1 MTIIN
6 DIAKN
11 ILKPELEEIRTKNS
25 IERNNLTERLA
36 ELELALED
44 LSWTKILYGEG
55 EHEFSR
61 EALGKISYLSRL
73 MYLKN
78 PLINRGVN
86 VKRYYVWGQGIT
98 IKSKDPEIDK
108 VLQQFLSDRKNQQEL
123 TGHTAQMTKELD
135 LECDGNIFLVFFVDK
150 LKTGKVRIRSIPFSQ
165 IQEIVTNPDDAKEPW
180 FYYRVWTDSN
190 GKSHEVYYPDWCYV
204 QKKNVK
210 TYKGKPIETSATIMH
225 IKNGGFS
232 DWKYGVSEIYSALD
246 WAKAY
251 KEFLEDWATI
261 TRAYARFAWQATTKG
276 GAKGI
281 AAVKS
286 KFQTTWS
293 ETSSENNPPPGVGS
307 MAITGDG
314 ATLTP
319 IKTAGATTSPE
330 DGRRILLMVCAAVGL
345 PETFMGDASVG
356 SLATAKSLDRPTE
369 LAMKDRQTFW
379 KDILND
385 ILNYVLLWAVKVGTL
400 KGKATL
406 VKTDDGIEQLKWK
419 EGDYQDIVEINFPP
433 VVAADRVADVGA
445 VVQAITLGGQI
456 SSGMIPDDD
465 ALRMLLTALGEQN
478 VEQMLDQ
485 LKDND
490 GELSQ
495 KMEAFVEKYIK
506 KQK

>member
-1 MTIIN
+1 MSIIN
-6 DIAKN
+6 DIAKT
-11 ILKPELEEIRTKNS
+11 ILKPELEEIKIQNS
-25 IERNNLTERLA
+25 IEKNNLTEKLA

-86 VKRYYVWGQGIT
+86 VKRYYVWGQGVT

-123 TGHTAQMTKELD
+123 TGHAAQMTKELD

-150 LKTGKVRIRSIPFSQ
+150 LKTGKVKVRSIPFSQ
-165 IQEIVTNPDDAKEPW
+165 IAEIVTNPDDAKEPW
-180 FYYRVWTDSN
+180 YYYRVWTDSA
-190 GKSHEVYYPDWCYV
+190 GKSHEVYYPDWCYTPTS
-204 QKKNVK
+204 QI
-210 TYKGKPIETSATIMH
+210 YKGKKVEINAPVMH
-225 IKNGGFS
+225 IKDGGFS
-232 DWKYGVSEIYSALD
+232 DWKFGVSRVYSALD

-261 TRAYARFAWQATTKG
+261 TRAYARFAWSATTKG

-281 AAVKS
+281 AAVKN
-286 KFQTTWS
+286 KFNTTWS
-293 ETSSENNPPPGVGS
+293 ETSSENNPPPTVGS
-307 MAITGDG
+307 MAISSDG
-314 ATLTP
+314 ASLTP

-356 SLATAKSLDRPTE
+356 SLATAQSLDRPTE

-379 KDILND
+379 KDNLND
-385 ILNYVLLWAVKVGTL
+385 ILNYVLLWAVKTGTL
-400 KGKATL
+400 KNKATL
-406 VKTDDGIEQLKWK
+406 IKTDNGIEQLKWN

-433 VVAADRVADVGA
+433 IIASDRVADVNA

-456 SSGMIPDDD
+456 SSGMINDDD

-478 VEQMLDQ
+478 VEQMLDHVKE
-485 LKDND
+485 KDS
-490 GELSQ
+490 ELS
-495 KMEAFVEKYIK
+495 KTMEAFLEKYIRK
-506 KQK
+506 TK

>member
-1 MTIIN
+1 MSIIN
-6 DIAKN
+6 DIAKT
-11 ILKPELEEIRTKNS
+11 ILKPELEEIKTQNS
-25 IERNNLTERLA
+25 IEKNNLTERLA

-78 PLINRGVN
+78 PLISRGIN
-86 VKRYYVWGQGIT
+86 VKRFYVWGQGVT

-108 VLQQFLSDRKNQQEL
+108 VLQQFLTDRNNQKEL
-123 TGHTAQMTKELD
+123 TGHAAQMTKELD

-150 LKTGKVRIRSIPFSQ
+150 LKTGKVKVRSIPFSQ

-180 FYYRVWTDSN
+180 YYYRVWTDSA
-190 GKSHEVYYPDWCYV
+190 GKSHEVYYPDWCY
-204 QKKNVK
+204 K
-210 TYKGKPIETSATIMH
+210 TTAQIYKGKKVEINALVMH
-225 IKNGGFS
+225 IKTGGFS

-307 MAITGDG
+307 MAITSEGS
-314 ATLTP
+314 TLTP

-385 ILNYVLLWAVKVGTL
+385 ILNYVLLWAVKTNML

-406 VKTDDGIEQLKWK
+406 IKTDGGIEQLKWN

-456 SSGMIPDDD
+456 SSGMISDDD

-495 KMEAFVEKYIK
+495 KMEAFIEKYIK

>member
-6 DIAKN
+6 DIAKT
-11 ILKPELEEIRTKNS
+11 ILKPELEEIKTQNS
-25 IERNNLTERLA
+25 IEKNNLTERLA

-78 PLINRGVN
+78 PLINRGIN
-86 VKRYYVWGQGIT
+86 VKRFYVWGQGVT

-108 VLQQFLSDRKNQQEL
+108 VLQQFLTDRNNQKEL
-123 TGHTAQMTKELD
+123 TGHAAHMTKELD

-150 LKTGKVRIRSIPFSQ
+150 LKTGKVKVRSIPFSQ
-165 IQEIVTNPDDAKEPW
+165 IQEIITNPDDAKEPW
-180 FYYRVWTDSN
+180 YYYRVWTDSA
-190 GKSHEVYYPDWCYV
+190 GKSHEVYYPDWCY
-204 QKKNVK
+204 K
-210 TYKGKPIETSATIMH
+210 TTAQIYKGKKVEINAPVMH
-225 IKNGGFS
+225 IKTGGFS
-232 DWKYGVSEIYSALD
+232 DWKFGVSEVYSALD

-293 ETSSENNPPPGVGS
+293 ETSSENNPPPTVGS

-330 DGRRILLMVCAAVGL
+330 DGRRILLMVCAAMGL

-356 SLATAKSLDRPTE
+356 SLATAQSLDRPTE

-379 KDILND
+379 KDNLND

-419 EGDYQDIVEINFPP
+419 KGDYQDIVEINFPP
-433 VVAADRVADVGA
+433 IIASDRAADVAA
-445 VVQAITLGGQI
+445 VVNAITLNGQM
-456 SSGMIPDDD
+456 SAGMINNDD
-465 ALRMLLTALGEQN
+465 ALRMLLVALGEQN
-478 VEQMLDQ
+478 VEQMLDHV
-485 LKDND
+485 KEEN
-490 GELSQ
+490 GELS
-495 KMEAFVEKYIK
+495 KTMEAFVEKYFK
-506 KQK
+506 KSK

>member
-1 MTIIN
+1 MSIIN
-6 DIAKN
+6 DIAKT
-11 ILKPELEEIRTKNS
+11 ILKPELEEMKTQSS
-25 IERNNLTERLA
+25 IEQNNLTERLA

-44 LSWTKILYGEG
+44 LSWTKILYGDG

-61 EALGKISYLSRL
+61 EALGKISYLSRI
-73 MYLKN
+73 MYIKN

-86 VKRYYVWGQGIT
+86 VKRFYVWGQGVT
-98 IKSKDPEIDK
+98 IKSKDPEIDT
-108 VLQQFLSDRKNQQEL
+108 VVQQFLADRNNQKEL
-123 TGHTAQMTKELD
+123 TGHAAQMTKELD

-150 LKTGKVRIRSIPFSQ
+150 LKTGKVKVRSIPFSQ
-165 IQEIVTNPDDAKEPW
+165 IQNIITNPDDAKEPW
-180 FYYRVWTDSN
+180 FYQRIWTDSA

-204 QKKNVK
+204 PKTQPKTINGKAVQWDAPVMHKK
-210 TYKGKPIETSATIMH
+210 T
-225 IKNGGFS
+225 GGFS

-293 ETSSENNPPPGVGS
+293 ETSSENNPPPTVGS

-314 ATLTP
+314 STLTP

-330 DGRRILLMVCAAVGL
+330 DGRRILLMVCAAFGL

-385 ILNYVLLWAVKVGTL
+385 VLNYVLLWAVKSGSL

-406 VKTDDGIEQLKWK
+406 IKTDSGIEQLKWNK
-419 EGDYQDIVEINFPP
+419 GDYQDIIEINFPQI
-433 VVAADRVADVGA
+433 VASDRVADVAA

-456 SSGMIPDDD
+456 SSGLIPDDD

-485 LKDND
+485 LKNDDN
-490 GELSQ
+490 ELSQ
-495 KMEAFVEKYIK
+495 KMESFIEKYIK

>member
-6 DIAKN
+6 DIAKT
-11 ILKPELEEIRTKNS
+11 ILKPELEEIKTQNS
-25 IERNNLTERLA
+25 IEKNNLTERLA

-78 PLINRGVN
+78 PLISRGIN
-86 VKRYYVWGQGIT
+86 VKRFYVWGQGVT

-108 VLQQFLSDRKNQQEL
+108 VLQQFLTDRNNQKEL
-123 TGHTAQMTKELD
+123 TGHAAQMTKELD

-150 LKTGKVRIRSIPFSQ
+150 LKTGKVKVRSIPFSQ
-165 IQEIVTNPDDAKEPW
+165 IQEIITNPDDAKEPW
-180 FYYRVWTDSN
+180 YYYRVWTDSA
-190 GKSHEVYYPDWCYV
+190 GKSHEVYYPDWCY
-204 QKKNVK
+204 K
-210 TYKGKPIETSATIMH
+210 TTAQIYKGKKVEINAPVMH

-232 DWKYGVSEIYSALD
+232 DWKYGVSEVYSALD

-286 KFQTTWS
+286 KFNTTWS
-293 ETSSENNPPPGVGS
+293 ETASENNPPPTVGS
-307 MAITGDG
+307 MAITGEG
-314 ATLTP
+314 STLTP
-319 IKTAGATTSPE
+319 IKTAGATTSPD

-356 SLATAKSLDRPTE
+356 SLATAQSLDRPTE

-379 KDILND
+379 KDNLND

-400 KGKATL
+400 KGTATL
-406 VKTDDGIEQLKWK
+406 VKTDDGIEQLKWNV
-419 EGDYQDIVEINFPP
+419 GDYQDIIEINFPP
-433 VVAADRVADVGA
+433 IIASDRAADVAA
-445 VVQAITLGGQI
+445 VVNAITLGGQMNA
-456 SSGMIPDDD
+456 GMINDDD

-478 VEQMLDQ
+478 VEQMLDHVKE
-485 LKDND
+485 KDT
-490 GELSQ
+490 ELS
-495 KMEAFVEKYIK
+495 KTMEAFVEKYLK
-506 KQK
+506 KSK